1 MACADCFRGNIH
13 NGKPKG
19 EVGHVHGLPTYI
31 SRPPQGTP
39 SRGVVVV
46 IPDAFG
52 WEFGNNRLLA
62 DTYAEKGG
70 FTVYLPDFMNGML
83 SYIQTARCVTVADWD
98 KGHAAPLRMFDH
110 GRAFSTSPNI
120 LTKIYHLFWAVLDV
134 IPFFYHCNPSSTFP
148 VVKGFFT
155 QLRKDE
161 GATQSVGAAGFCWG
175 GKHVVLL
182 SQGHA
187 AVDGRP
193 LLDAGFTAHPSMLRI
208 PSDIAKIR
216 RPVSF
221 ALAAK
226 DDQIPAAKAARLK
239 ALVEA
244 LPAPAT
250 GEAYVFER
258 TGHGFAVRADLAED
272 DVAAQAARAEDQCID
287 WFNKHF

>member
-13 NGKPKG
+13 EGTPKG
-19 EVGHVHGLPTYI
+19 EVSHVHGLPTYI
-31 SRPPQGTP
+31 SRPPSGTA
-39 SRGVVVV
+39 SRGIVVI

-62 DTYAEKGG
+62 DNYARKGG
-70 FTVYLPDFMNGML
+70 FTVYLPDFMN
-83 SYIQTARCVTVADWD
+83 
-98 KGHAAPLRMFDH
+98 GHAAPLRMFDH
-110 GRAFSTSPNI
+110 GRAFSTSPSI
-120 LTKIYHLFWAVLDV
+120 LTKMYHLFWAVLDV
-134 IPFFYHCNPSSTFP
+134 IPFFYHCNPWSTFP
-148 VVKGFFT
+148 VVKGFFS

-161 GATQSVGAAGFCWG
+161 GATQPVGAAGFCWG

-182 SQGHA
+182 THGHEL
-187 AVDGRP
+187 DGRP
-193 LLDAGFTAHPSMLRI
+193 LLDAGFTAHPSMLSI
-208 PSDIAKIR
+208 PGDLAKIR

-226 DDQIPAAKAARLK
+226 DDQISPAKAAQLK
-239 ALVEA
+239 SIVEA
-244 LPAPAT
+244 LPEPAK
-250 GEAYVFER
+250 GEAFVIER